1 MTFQKMLAATLMAAT
16 LMILPTVASA
26 QAAPPAGAVK
36 PEDAAKFMGG
46 WALGLETPQG
56 NMTMNL
62 TVKNDN
68 GKVVGSI
75 TSDLAPEAQTITDIT
90 KAGEN
95 LVLKYSLDM
104 QGQAIPTMIT
114 LTPDGDKMKVDF
126 DFADGQFVMPGTAT
140 KK

>member
-1 MTFQKMLAATLMAAT
+1 MKLHKRLVLALAAVAMTMMLPGAA
-16 LMILPTVASA
+16 AA
-26 QAAPPAGAVK
+26 QVK

-46 WALGLETPQG
+46 WALGMDTPQG
-56 NMTMNL
+56 AMTLNL
-62 TVKNDN
+62 TVKDVA
-68 GKVVGSI
+68 GKVAGSI
-75 TSDLAPEAQTITDIT
+75 TSDMMPEAAISDVA
-90 KAGEN
+90 KVGET

-104 QGQAIPTMIT
+104 QGQAIPAKIT